1 MDYIPLNGAKVT
13 ERVARALSLRAT
25 NYHRAPSAASVLQEA
40 LSGTAPE
47 PEAPEQATT
56 VTGAFVDSLEPVQSA
71 VDPSQGSFGAIPRRT
86 EDPLLESLQSVLYRR
101 R

>member
-13 ERVARALSLRAT
+13 ERVARALSSRAT

-40 LSGTAPE
+40 LTDTAPE
-47 PEAPEQATT
+47 PEAPERTT
-56 VTGAFVDSLEPVQSA
+56 TTTGAFVDSLESVQSA
-71 VDPSQGSFGAIPRRT
+71 VDPSQGSFGAIPDRT
-86 EDPLLESLQSVLYRR
+86 RDPLLESLQSVLYRR